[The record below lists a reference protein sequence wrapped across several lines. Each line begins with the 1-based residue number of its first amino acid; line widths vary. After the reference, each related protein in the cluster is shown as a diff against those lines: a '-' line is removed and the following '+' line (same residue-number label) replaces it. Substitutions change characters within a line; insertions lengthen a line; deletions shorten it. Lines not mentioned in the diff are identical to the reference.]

1 MTAEP
6 RAAVVTIGAFDGVH
20 LGHQALLREVAD
32 RARYLGVESWCV
44 TFHPHPDVIIYP
56 ERHLTYLTDR
66 DEKVALIEGLG
77 IDAVRVFEF
86 TRELSMLHPEEF
98 IHLLRDE
105 RKLVELWVGP
115 DFAMGRGRTG
125 TVAALSEIA
134 REEGFAL
141 HVVPPFRRDH
151 EVVSSTYVRSLL
163 AQGDVRHAADLLGRP
178 YALSGVV
185 EAGAGRGATLG
196 FPTANIR
203 PPAQLTLPA
212 DGVYAVRV
220 RHDGSQWP
228 GVANLGGRP
237 TFHEEERLIEAH
249 LLDFNGDL
257 RGLTLAVEFHE
268 RIRSVRAFPNVE
280 ALVAQIAADAEQA
293 RRWFER

>member
-1 MTAEP
+1 LSTQLRP
-6 RAAVVTIGAFDGVH
+6 AVVTIGAFDGVH
-20 LGHQALLREVAD
+20 LGHQALLKEVAD
-32 RARYLGVESWCV
+32 RARYLHVESWCV
-44 TFHPHPDVIIYP
+44 TFHPHPDVVIYP

-66 DEKVALIEGLG
+66 DEKVALIEALG

-98 IHLLRDE
+98 INLLRDE
-105 RKLVELWVGP
+105 RQLVELWVGP

-141 HVVPPFRRDH
+141 HVVPHFKRDH
-151 EVVSSTYVRSLL
+151 EVVSSTYIRSLL
-163 AQGDVRHAADLLGRP
+163 AQGDVGHAAVLLGRP
-178 YALSGVV
+178 YALSGIV
-185 EAGAGRGATLG
+185 ESGAGRGATIG
-196 FPTANIR
+196 FPTANIH

-212 DGVYAVRV
+212 DGVYAVRA
-220 RHDGSQWP
+220 RHNGSEWP

-237 TFHEEERLIEAH
+237 TFGEEERLIEAH
-249 LLDFNGDL
+249 LFDFSGDL
-257 RGLTLAVEFHE
+257 RGQTLSVEFHE

-280 ALVAQIAADAEQA
+280 ALVAQIKADADQA
-293 RRWFER
+293 RRWFSR